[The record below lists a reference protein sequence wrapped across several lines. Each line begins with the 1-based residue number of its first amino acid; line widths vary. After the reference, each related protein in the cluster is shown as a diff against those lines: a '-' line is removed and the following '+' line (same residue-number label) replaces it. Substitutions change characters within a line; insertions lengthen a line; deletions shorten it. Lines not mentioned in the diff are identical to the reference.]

1 MSLCKSN
8 QNWITWIC
16 IGAGLFMLAVL
27 AHVAQASECGD
38 LGHYIGVN
46 CTSSSGSDWDPMAEL
61 DNMGTS
67 KADQSSTPTHTN
79 WAKVSRHYRWNTSD
93 LNPDNSSSAGA
104 NSPQAAR
111 AASEGSG
118 NSVEL
123 PANQSTSEPVSKTI
137 DQPVNKTVSQ
147 PVSMTVSEPAN
158 NIEQKRSSSF
168 YTMAAPLSNVSQFDV
183 ILDVSDGVSKF
194 IPGAIHIDYLDFQNN
209 STLRSVSE
217 LAKIM
222 GNAGISRNNS
232 VLIYGECKPCG
243 GGPAVSTY
251 AYWIMRYLGHDPA
264 KIRVMDGGIADW
276 AQTDHPVANET
287 QTRPKANYSYE
298 QNKGLLATYDEVK
311 SGGFQLVDARSLQE
325 FGAESIP
332 GSINIPYD
340 MVMTNGRIKDEA
352 KLEKLFSGIRKD
364 KPVVVY
370 TTTGVKA
377 SLVWFA
383 LDIMGYDARLSTWQE
398 QHR

>member
-1 MSLCKSN
+1 MSLWNSK
-8 QNWITWIC
+8 QTWIFM
-16 IGAGLFMLAVL
+16 GAALFVLAAL

-46 CTSSSGSDWDPMAEL
+46 CSSSSSGSDWDPMAEL

-67 KADQSSTPTHTN
+67 KADQAPPDTKTN
-79 WAKVSRHYRWNTSD
+79 WAKVSRHYRWNQSD
-93 LNPDNSSSAGA
+93 LDNSSSSAA
-104 NSPQAAR
+104 DTSPQAAR
-111 AASEGSG
+111 AASTGIDT
-118 NSVEL
+118 NVEL
-123 PANQSTSEPVSKTI
+123 PSKQSISEP
-137 DQPVNKTVSQ
+137 VSQ
-147 PVSMTVSEPAN
+147 PVSKIVSEPVSY
-158 NIEQKRSSSF
+158 IEPKRSSSF
-168 YTMAAPLSNVSQFDV
+168 YTMTAPLSNASQYDA

-194 IPGAIHIDYLDFQNN
+194 IPGAVHIDYLDFQNN
-209 STLRSVSE
+209 STLRPTSE
-217 LAKIM
+217 LAKIL
-222 GNAGISRNNS
+222 GNAGISHSSS

-264 KIRVMDGGIADW
+264 KIRVLDGGIANW
-276 AQTDHPVANET
+276 AEAGHPVVNET
-287 QTRPKANYSYE
+287 QTRPKADYTFE
-298 QNKGLLATYDEVK
+298 QKPELLATYEEVK

-340 MVMTNGRIKDEA
+340 SVMTNGRIKDEA
-352 KLEKLFSGIRKD
+352 KLKVLFSGIRKD

-383 LDIMGYDARLSTWQE
+383 LEIMGYDARLSTWQE
-398 QHR
+398 LAKA

>member
-1 MSLCKSN
+1 MSLFKTN

-16 IGAGLFMLAVL
+16 IGAGLFTLAVL

-46 CTSSSGSDWDPMAEL
+46 CSGSSGSDWDPMAEL
-61 DNMGTS
+61 DNMGTGN
-67 KADQSSTPTHTN
+67 ADKSSTQTQPN
-79 WAKVSRHYRWNTSD
+79 WAKVSREYRWKQPVSAFN
-93 LNPDNSSSAGA
+93 NSSSTGA
-104 NSPQAAR
+104 NTPQAAR
-111 AASEGSG
+111 AASAGSS

-123 PANQSTSEPVSKTI
+123 PANQSISEPVSK
-137 DQPVNKTVSQ
+137 PASQ
-147 PVSMTVSEPAN
+147 PISKTVSEPAN
-158 NIEQKRSSSF
+158 NTEQKRSSSF

-183 ILDVSDGVSKF
+183 LLDVSDGVSKF

-209 STLRSVSE
+209 NTLRPVSE
-217 LAKIM
+217 LAKIL

-264 KIRVMDGGIADW
+264 EIRVLDGGITDW

-287 QTRPKANYSYE
+287 ETRPKANYSFE
-298 QNKGLLATYDEVK
+298 QSKRLLATYDEVK

-398 QHR
+398 LHR

>member
-1 MSLCKSN
+1 MSLWNSK
-8 QNWITWIC
+8 QTWIFM
-16 IGAGLFMLAVL
+16 GAALFVLAAL
-27 AHVAQASECGD
+27 AHVTQASECGD

-46 CTSSSGSDWDPMAEL
+46 CSSSSSGSDWDPMAEL

-67 KADQSSTPTHTN
+67 KADQAPPATKTN
-79 WAKVSRHYRWNTSD
+79 WAKVSRHYRWNESD
-93 LNPDNSSSAGA
+93 LGSDNSSSEAT

-111 AASEGSG
+111 AALAGTG
-118 NSVEL
+118 TSVEP
-123 PANQSTSEPVSKTI
+123 PANQSISEPVS
-137 DQPVNKTVSQ
+137 P
-147 PVSMTVSEPAN
+147 PVSKIVSEPVSY
-158 NIEQKRSSSF
+158 IEPKRSSSF
-168 YTMAAPLSNVSQFDV
+168 YTMTAPLSNASQYDA

-194 IPGAIHIDYLDFQNN
+194 IPGAVHIDYLDFQNN
-209 STLRSVSE
+209 STLRPTSE
-217 LAKIM
+217 LAKIL
-222 GNAGISRNNS
+222 GNAGISRNSN

-264 KIRVMDGGIADW
+264 KIRVLDGGIANW
-276 AQTDHPVANET
+276 AEADHPVVNET
-287 QTRPKANYSYE
+287 QTKPKADYTFE
-298 QNKGLLATYDEVK
+298 QKPELLATYEEVK

-340 MVMTNGRIKDEA
+340 SVMTNGRIKDEA
-352 KLEKLFSGIRKD
+352 KLKVLFSGIRKD

-383 LDIMGYDARLSTWQE
+383 LEIMGYDARLSTWQE
-398 QHR
+398 LAKA

>member
-1 MSLCKSN
+1 MSLWKSK
-8 QNWITWIC
+8 QNWITLIC
-16 IGAGLFMLAVL
+16 IGAGLFVLAAL
-27 AHVAQASECGD
+27 AHVTQASECGD

-46 CTSSSGSDWDPMAEL
+46 CTSSSGSGWDPMAEL
-61 DNMGTS
+61 DNMGTPQ
-67 KADQSSTPTHTN
+67 ADQSQAATSHN
-79 WAKVSRHYRWNTSD
+79 WAKVSRQYRWNQSD
-93 LNPDNSSSAGA
+93 LGSSSSSSAGA

-111 AASEGSG
+111 AASAGIG
-118 NSVEL
+118 TSVEL
-123 PANQSTSEPVSKTI
+123 PANQSISEPVS
-137 DQPVNKTVSQ
+137 QPVIQ
-147 PVSMTVSEPAN
+147 PAN
-158 NIEQKRSSSF
+158 NTEPKRSSGF
-168 YTMAAPLSNVSQFDV
+168 YAMTAPLSNISQYNV

-194 IPGAIHIDYLDFQNN
+194 IPGAVHIDYLDFQNN
-209 STLRSVSE
+209 STLRPASE
-217 LAKIM
+217 LAKIL
-222 GNAGISRNNS
+222 GNAGISRNSS

-264 KIRVMDGGIADW
+264 KIRVLDGGIANW
-276 AQTDHPVANET
+276 AEADHPIVNET
-287 QTRPKANYSYE
+287 QTGRKTNYNFVQST
-298 QNKGLLATYDEVK
+298 GLLATYEDAK

-340 MVMTNGRIKDEA
+340 SVMTNGRIKDEA
-352 KLEKLFSGIRKD
+352 KLKVLFSGIRKD

-383 LDIMGYDARLSTWQE
+383 LEIMGYDARLSTWQE
-398 QHR
+398 LAKA